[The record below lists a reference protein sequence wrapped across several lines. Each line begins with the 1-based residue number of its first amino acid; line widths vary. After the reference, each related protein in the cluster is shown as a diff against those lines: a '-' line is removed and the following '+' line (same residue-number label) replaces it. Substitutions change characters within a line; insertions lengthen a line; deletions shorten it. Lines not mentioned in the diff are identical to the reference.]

1 MDDLIAVL
9 EGERRAGLYKL
20 ETAVNLTTLTALSQ
34 EHHARLFHLDGATI
48 TNKAAFLH
56 AIADA
61 MLFPHYFG
69 QNWDAL
75 EDCLTDLDWLN
86 GDRFILLYE
95 QPEVFAQSDP
105 IEWLVALDILR
116 STVDYWRT
124 KSRTFSVLLQGN
136 NTDLVGLESL

>member
-9 EGERRAGLYKL
+9 KGERRAGLYKL
-20 ETAVNLTTLTALSQ
+20 ETAVNLTTLAALSQ
-34 EHHARLFHLDGATI
+34 EHHARLFHIDGATI
-48 TNKAAFLH
+48 TNKAAFLQ

-61 MLFPHYFG
+61 MLFPRYFG

-95 QPEVFAQSDP
+95 QPETFAQGDST
-105 IEWLVALDILR
+105 EWLVALDILR

-124 KSRTFSVLLQGN
+124 KNRSLSVLFKGG

>member
-1 MDDLIAVL
+1 MDDLIAVIK
-9 EGERRAGLYKL
+9 GERRAGLYKL
-20 ETAVNLTTLTALSQ
+20 ETAISPDALATLSQ
-34 EHHARLFHLDGATI
+34 EHNVRLFHLDGANV
-48 TNKAAFLH
+48 TNKADFLK

-61 MLFPHYFG
+61 MLFPRYFG

-95 QPEVFAQSDP
+95 QPETFAQNDSS
-105 IEWLVALDILR
+105 EWLVALDILR

-124 KSRTFSVLLQGN
+124 KNRTLSVLFQGN
-136 NTDLVGLESL
+136 NTDLLGLDSL